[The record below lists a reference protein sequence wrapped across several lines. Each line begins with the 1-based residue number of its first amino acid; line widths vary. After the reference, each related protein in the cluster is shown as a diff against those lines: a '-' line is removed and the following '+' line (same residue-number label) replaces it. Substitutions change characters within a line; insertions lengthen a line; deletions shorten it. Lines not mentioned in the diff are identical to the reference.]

1 MDKVLLE
8 ERCVNIQE
16 IAKEIWKQNYRIRK
30 IGEDDYGKYEE
41 GSNLYGFYLR
51 PIDVIIN
58 TPFDIYFKV
67 ASDSYCRIINEFDE
81 GRRYDG
87 AVMAYEVMLNWLE
100 GKYKFKY
107 IPSTCGEFI
116 EMIFDEEKASEIT
129 KYLCGVVQRLTRNA
143 LYCSKTKSSI
153 SETKYYTH
161 DKERTYYTDV
171 VKVEI
176 DKPYTWGIEGQQE
189 ANSHRIVDE
198 HLMNN
203 NKATTVEEEIFG
215 IDEVEEGL
223 YKYLYNNILTEKNR
237 MKIDN
242 NIKDNNRNHY
252 IRKKLARDVDS
263 YNSIV
268 FKDGVLKFGG
278 NFLDFGKTFMSTD
291 LYSKLELLKVNMKNN
306 TATANI
312 LVDCIYELDV
322 NILKEFVQILKCKDV
337 EKVKRY
343 CNGRSFR
350 IIVDCVLDEY
360 FSHQRKIKE
369 IYLYNESE
377 RQKKVR
383 EVEGLIRSLERKDGT
398 IGVIE
403 LKKIFDFVVEV
414 YKINFEGIR
423 KRELISIEFKL
434 GTMKELGYVFVKV
447 DNKTKTFMCK
457 F

>member
-107 IPSTCGEFI
+107 IPSTCEEFI

-176 DKPYTWGIEGQQE
+176 DKPYTWTDGQQE

-215 IDEVEEGL
+215 IDAEEGL

-252 IRKKLARDVDS
+252 IRKKLERDIDS

-268 FKDGVLKFGG
+268 FKDGVLKWGG
-278 NFLDFGKTFMSTD
+278 NFLDFAVKFMQVD
-291 LYSKLELLKVNMKNN
+291 CCNKLELLKKNMSGN
-306 TATANI
+306 TTISSI
-312 LVDCIYELDV
+312 LIDCIYSLDT
-322 NILKEFVQILKCKDV
+322 NILKEFVKMINSTNV
-337 EKVKRY
+337 EERKEY
-343 CNGRSFR
+343 CRSNNFK
-350 IIVDCVLDEY
+350 IIIDTVLQEY
-360 FSHQRKIKE
+360 FKHQSKIKD
-369 IYLYNESE
+369 IYLYNENKRLE
-377 RQKKVR
+377 KVK
-383 EVEGLIRSLERKDGT
+383 EVEEYIHSLERKDGT
-398 IGVIE
+398 LGLSE
-403 LKKIFDFVVEV
+403 LKLIFELVVELYAINLKK
-414 YKINFEGIR
+414 YK
-423 KRELISIEFKL
+423 KRELTLKFRLK
-434 GTMKELGYVFVKV
+434 TMKELGYVFVKV
-447 DNKTKTFMCK
+447 DNKEKTFKMC
-457 F
+457 

>member
-8 ERCVNIQE
+8 RCMNLQE
-16 IAKEIWKQNYRIRK
+16 IAKEIWKQSYRIRK
-30 IGEDDYGKYEE
+30 IGEDYGKHEE

-51 PIDVIIN
+51 PIDITIN

-107 IPSTCGEFI
+107 IPSTCEEFI

-161 DKERTYYTDV
+161 DKERTYYTDII
-171 VKVEI
+171 KVEI
-176 DKPYTWGIEGQQE
+176 DKPYTWTDGQEE
-189 ANSHRIVDE
+189 ANSHKIVDE

-203 NKATTVEEEIFG
+203 NKTTTVEDEIFG

-223 YKYLYNNILTEKNR
+223 YKYLYNNLLTEKNR

-252 IRKKLARDVDS
+252 IRKRLARDIDS

-268 FKDGVLKFGG
+268 FNKDGVLKFGG

-337 EKVKRY
+337 SKVKRY

-350 IIVDCVLDEY
+350 IIVDCILDEY
-360 FSHQRKIKE
+360 FAHQRKIKE

-377 RQKKVR
+377 RQKKVK
-383 EVEGLIRSLERKDGT
+383 EVEKLIRSLERSDGT
-398 IGVIE
+398 IGVVE
-403 LKKIFDFVVEV
+403 LKKIFDFVAEV
-414 YKINFEGIR
+414 YQINFEGIR
-423 KRELISIEFKL
+423 KRELTSIEFKL
-434 GTMKELGYVFVKV
+434 DTMKKLGYVFVKV
-447 DNKTKTFMCK
+447 DNKTKTFMCQ